1 MPDIGVRELKTRAS
15 EIIRDLREQRTR
27 YVVTYRGRP
36 VGLLLP
42 LDEAGSPVQP
52 VIREA
57 TTTAWDELA
66 RMGEEIGREWRS
78 PLSST
83 ELLSEMRR

>member
-42 LDEAGSPVQP
+42 LDEAGWPGWVRRS
-52 VIREA
+52 
-57 TTTAWDELA
+57 
-66 RMGEEIGREWRS
+66 GENGVRH
-78 PLSST
+78 
-83 ELLSEMRR
+83 